1 MTSVSL
7 DELAPALYKAKV
19 SLDLKEVERA
29 EEAAIQKINVK
40 KQLKGFRKGKAPKHL
55 IRSQFSGEIKNEMM
69 VTLVNSCLPEVQKK
83 LERDLY
89 KIISVQSL
97 EKNDLEFTFS
107 STPYVNLCKLKEAVL
122 YDDTIE
128 VVDSEIDDVLLEI
141 QAQLAVNNKK
151 LKNDPVYKEGDLV
164 VIDFDLLIDG
174 IPSGKPQE
182 NVHFILGRDKD
193 GQQITDHILKE
204 QPNFNEEFQ
213 LPGES
218 KGGEKN
224 LIQLI
229 SVKSVYELEY
239 PPLDE
244 NFPKLIKSECKNLD
258 EFRNMIKD
266 DLSKKH
272 ARFLQEYQFDRAL
285 QVYQER
291 SEVSISEDF
300 LEHHFAL
307 SLERM
312 GVNPGQ
318 LDQDTL
324 AKHKEAFT
332 KELKKHLIQEEMKRL
347 AHKEKSYSNKEWIH
361 YAAGHYDQV
370 TVNRLK
376 KLISGG
382 PGSEK
387 NGRQNKIN
395 EPDKEFY
402 ETLITQY
409 LKFLT
414 LNHLRENGVFK
425 KGAKKPIQEAM
436 KR

>member
-1 MTSVSL
+1 
-7 DELAPALYKAKV
+7 
-19 SLDLKEVERA
+19 
-29 EEAAIQKINVK
+29 
-40 KQLKGFRKGKAPKHL
+40 
-55 IRSQFSGEIKNEMM
+55 
-69 VTLVNSCLPEVQKK
+69 
-83 LERDLY
+83 
-89 KIISVQSL
+89 
-97 EKNDLEFTFS
+97 
-107 STPYVNLCKLKEAVL
+107 
-122 YDDTIE
+122 
-128 VVDSEIDDVLLEI
+128 
-141 QAQLAVNNKK
+141 
-151 LKNDPVYKEGDLV
+151 
-164 VIDFDLLIDG
+164 
-174 IPSGKPQE
+174 
-182 NVHFILGRDKD
+182 
-193 GQQITDHILKE
+193 
-204 QPNFNEEFQ
+204 
-213 LPGES
+213 
-218 KGGEKN
+218 
-224 LIQLI
+224 
-229 SVKSVYELEY
+229 
-239 PPLDE
+239 
-244 NFPKLIKSECKNLD
+244 
-258 EFRNMIKD
+258 
-266 DLSKKH
+266 
-272 ARFLQEYQFDRAL
+272 
-285 QVYQER
+285 
-291 SEVSISEDF
+291 
-300 LEHHFAL
+300 
-307 SLERM
+307 M